1 MVTVSATLLWMVLHM
16 QPHTGTLMAMAHA
29 LERNRHTHSRHG
41 YSHPEKDLPEPHSD
55 TARQLVAQS
64 HSHIHL
70 RNGHVSKVLPHECP
84 HYPAMYHS
92 HGTSIAVIHHP
103 SPSCTT
109 SHHPRKT
116 HSLFSCKHISHTDKY
131 RTMYNHSPMWT
142 DTAYLTHRNISTQF
156 PFHTPRQNTYAT
168 FTQKTWLQIETR
180 MLSGDIHSVTK
191 SCNFNKAA

>member
-1 MVTVSATLLWMVLHM
+1 
-16 QPHTGTLMAMAHA
+16 MAHA
-29 LERNRHTHSRHG
+29 LERNRHTNSRHA

-64 HSHIHL
+64 HSHIHF
-70 RNGHVSKVLPHECP
+70 RNGHVSKVPPQECP

-103 SPSCTT
+103 TPSCTM

-116 HSLFSCKHISHTDKY
+116 HSLFSCKHISHTGKY

-142 DTAYLTHRNISTQF
+142 DTPYLTHRNISTQF
-156 PFHTPRQNTYAT
+156 PFHTPRWEYLQLHLHRRHGYRLRHVCCQET
-168 FTQKTWLQIETR
+168 FT
-180 MLSGDIHSVTK
+180 LSPNHATSTK
-191 SCNFNKAA
+191 QPSMPAGTHTHPPQTATLLHNV